1 MSSRTSLAG
10 FLGVAFTTLFLAGLV
25 PVTLIAADT
34 HFPSPLQPAHEVA
47 VYFQAN
53 AARVGVCA
61 FLHFASA
68 LVLGG
73 YAAVITGRLRSLGV
87 GSSALDIASFGGAA
101 AALMTL
107 VSSLGQWTLAQ
118 GGVVAHE
125 ATVQALYFVLFAAGG
140 PGYSVPLGLL
150 LGGAS
155 LAARS
160 SSSLPRWV
168 TSLGLGLGAIGVL
181 SALSLVVPK
190 ALFLVPLTRFPG
202 FVWLIAVGFKL
213 R

>member
-1 MSSRTSLAG
+1 VIAGPNFSGSSR
-10 FLGVAFTTLFLAGLV
+10 
-25 PVTLIAADT
+25 
-34 HFPSPLQPAHEVA
+34 SP
-47 VYFQAN
+47 
-53 AARVGVCA
+53 
-61 FLHFASA
+61 
-68 LVLGG
+68 
-73 YAAVITGRLRSLGV
+73 T
-87 GSSALDIASFGGAA
+87 
-101 AALMTL
+101 
-107 VSSLGQWTLAQ
+107 
-118 GGVVAHE
+118 
-125 ATVQALYFVLFAAGG
+125 TVQALYFMLFAAGG

-160 SSSLPRWV
+160 SISLPRWV
-168 TSLGLGLGAIGVL
+168 TSLGLGAIGVL